1 MARSVVPLL
10 RELSIR
16 IVWLGAHLS
25 NQESAA
31 ADGIPISPPASDY
44 WCVDF
49 SKRPKDLIRH
59 RRAGSS
65 LPSSCLETVNPGPGV
80 AA

>member
-16 IVWLGAHLS
+16 IVWLETRLS
-25 NQESAA
+25 DQESAA
-31 ADGIPISPPASDY
+31 ADGILTSPPASDY
-44 WCVDF
+44 SCGDF

-59 RRAGSS
+59 LSAGSS